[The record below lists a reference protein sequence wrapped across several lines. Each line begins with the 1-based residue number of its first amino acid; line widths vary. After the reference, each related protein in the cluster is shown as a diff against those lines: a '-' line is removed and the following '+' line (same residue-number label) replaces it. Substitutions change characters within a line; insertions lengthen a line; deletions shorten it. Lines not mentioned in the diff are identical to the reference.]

1 MNEKEQKSQFALLL
15 PVEPGLECLRSRWIL
30 ESRPQEVRNLVFWD
44 TFEWGVWFGGYLLS
58 SCNNL
63 LQLTDRARWPG
74 SVLCQEAVPEEVPRF
89 WQEFASGPMR
99 TALRGLLG
107 LRALAPV
114 AEGIFRHQQYD
125 LRNEDGKVVCRLKL
139 RSVTALEPEKL
150 LLQDCQ
156 LLPLL
161 GYEAEAADVTACL
174 TEAGAHVHTYHPVEL
189 LLQSSGNPPRRY
201 TLRPDF
207 GLKAATPAREA
218 INTIVRSMLDL
229 VHANLPGI
237 LQDRDTEFL
246 HDYRICLRKIRS
258 LLSLVKGVYPVTDI
272 QQIRA
277 TLGDLARQTNR
288 LRDLDVYLL
297 AREEYL
303 DLLPSP
309 FRPALN
315 SMFDDF
321 TLERAAEIR
330 TVTARLASPAFQQ
343 LLHDVSVYFAEE
355 TQHPPSAAAALPVE
369 PLVFARIYRRY
380 RTIRKIASGIDAST
394 PDEGIHQLRIEC
406 KKLRYLM
413 EFFNELI
420 PGDRSATLQK
430 QLRRLQGRLGE
441 FNDASVQQASLLAYR
456 EQRQPGAEISL
467 GLGGLVSVLYQQQ
480 QQSRIFIKQS
490 LDEFCSGSTAAIFK
504 RTFKLSASHITTDLY
519 RQTNQ

>member
-218 INTIVRSMLDL
+218 ISTIVRSMLDL

-321 TLERAAEIR
+321 ALEREAEIR

-380 RTIRKIASGIDAST
+380 RTIRKIAAGIDAST

-490 LDEFCSGSTAAIFK
+490 LDEFCSGPTAAIFK